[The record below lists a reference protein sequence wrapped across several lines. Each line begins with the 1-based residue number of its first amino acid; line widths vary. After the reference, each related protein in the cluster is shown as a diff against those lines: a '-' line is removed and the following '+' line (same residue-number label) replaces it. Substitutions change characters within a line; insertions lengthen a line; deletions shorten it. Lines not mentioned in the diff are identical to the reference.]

1 MYKVSNIYR
10 TIRSKLTGKKMV
22 KIFLTLIQN
31 LDSKGHTCF
40 TEIAGVV
47 LGTDTDGIAG
57 GEECGTVPVHALCA
71 LTGVKDGCKI
81 KVNPS
86 VINTYFIIFLS
97 QN

>member
-57 GEECGTVPVHALCA
+57 GEECGAVPVHALCA
-71 LTGVKDGCKI
+71 LTGVKDGCQI

-86 VINTYFIIFLS
+86 VIYTNFIIFL
-97 QN
+97 

>member
-10 TIRSKLTGKKMV
+10 TIQSKLTGKKLD
-22 KIFLTLIQN
+22 KIFWTLIQD

-40 TEIAGVV
+40 TEIARVV
-47 LGTDTDGIAG
+47 LRTDTDGVAG

-71 LTGVKDGCKI
+71 LTGVKDGCQI

-86 VINTYFIIFLS
+86 VINTYFTIFL
-97 QN
+97 

>member
-10 TIRSKLTGKKMV
+10 TIRSKLIGKKMD

-31 LDSKGHTCF
+31 LDSKGRTCF

-47 LGTDTDGIAG
+47 LGADTDGVTG

-71 LTGVKDGCKI
+71 LTGVKDGCQI

-86 VINTYFIIFLS
+86 VINTYFTIFL
-97 QN
+97 